1 VSNLPTHLTRLEER
15 LSHRVSDMRERK
27 FKLFLSKSSNPTQTA
42 EVRNDFQRAEALKK
56 QHLDNLSDRQ
66 IESFLFSKI
75 DQSKGNEI
83 LNFLCIFDHKNKCR
97 GILSLINKLPL
108 LLDENARHSCQGED
122 AEDGGTTPF
131 SMIKLTNRSNL
142 KPVLMQSTKEAIKS
156 STPQSLALDSSYT
169 KRIQSS
175 HNVGDVQTSIEGK
188 TQAN

>member
-1 VSNLPTHLTRLEER
+1 MSNLPTHLTRLDER

-42 EVRNDFQRAEALKK
+42 EVRNDFQRAETLKK

-66 IESFLFSKI
+66 IETFLFSKI

-108 LLDENARHSCQGED
+108 RFDENARHSCQEED
-122 AEDGGTTPF
+122 AEDGGGTPL

-142 KPVLMQSTKEAIKS
+142 KPVLQSTKETIKS
-156 STPQSLALDSSYT
+156 STPQGLPLNPSYT

-175 HNVGDVQTSIEGK
+175 HNFMDVQSSIESK
-188 TQAN
+188 SQVN